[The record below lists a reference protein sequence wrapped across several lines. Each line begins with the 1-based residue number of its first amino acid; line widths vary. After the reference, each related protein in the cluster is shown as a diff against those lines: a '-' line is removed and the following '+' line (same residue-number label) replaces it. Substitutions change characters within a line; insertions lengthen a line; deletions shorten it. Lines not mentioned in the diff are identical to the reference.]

1 MMEHDDWNWK
11 ITYKSLIDE
20 KELLSLQKHFCSASG
35 LCAGCVD
42 AYGKMR
48 TEFTGDKEDLDRLR
62 SIVTD
67 RQIEEALKRVKEGSL
82 EELVV
87 EDTELPYV
95 KYAVL
100 SVRVKGRVM
109 INWVLLGILNDT
121 EGEPG
126 VPAGCHNALSEM
138 NFYKDIDL
146 LMVCSRLIFEN
157 KCRTLLADE
166 PTGKMQETALK
177 KDRQDEIAALTELLD
192 SEDAVEVIMAKF
204 LQITV
209 GALKLSGGFVCHMD
223 RKERT
228 ADILAQWYGRGNVS
242 PFEKTRGI
250 PAEDILFTKEP
261 LIVDSDSIQG
271 IPEAE
276 KWYRDGVRAFLLYP
290 LMENEESSMCLSL
303 CQLNEERYFDG
314 GEVRFISGAVKIL
327 QSILG
332 KRIQKNSL
340 SCAYVSMESVLDGM
354 KCGIYIREPESGQV
368 LFSNKLL
375 QNAFAKELEAGTF
388 EELLTQKLPFR
399 YETAPKTDEEG
410 EACSWFDLA
419 VSDVTWVDGRKVQMY
434 AVYDVTDRKVYQKK
448 VEQQIYTDFLTGLYN
463 LSLIH
468 I

>member
-121 EGEPG
+121 EEEPG

-166 PTGKMQETALK
+166 PAGKMPETAFK

-209 GALKLSGGFVCHMD
+209 STLKLSGGFVCHMD

-271 IPEAE
+271 NPEAE

-375 QNAFAKELEAGTF
+375 QNTFAKELEAGTF
-388 EELLTQKLPFR
+388 GELLTQKLPFR

-410 EACSWFDLA
+410 ETCNWFDVA
-419 VSDVTWVDGRKVQMY
+419 FSDVTWVDGRKVQMY

-448 VEQQIYTDFLTGLYN
+448 VEQQT
-463 LSLIH
+463 
-468 I
+468 

>member
-1 MMEHDDWNWK
+1 
-11 ITYKSLIDE
+11 
-20 KELLSLQKHFCSASG
+20 
-35 LCAGCVD
+35 
-42 AYGKMR
+42 
-48 TEFTGDKEDLDRLR
+48 
-62 SIVTD
+62 
-67 RQIEEALKRVKEGSL
+67 
-82 EELVV
+82 
-87 EDTELPYV
+87 
-95 KYAVL
+95 
-100 SVRVKGRVM
+100 M

-126 VPAGCHNALSEM
+126 VPAGCQQNALSEM

-146 LMVCSRLIFEN
+146 LDGLLPAYFLNITAGHCLRTSPQER
-157 KCRTLLADE
+157 CRS
-166 PTGKMQETALK
+166 TALK

-209 GALKLSGGFVCHMD
+209 STLKLSGGFVCHMD

-375 QNAFAKELEAGTF
+375 QNTFAKELEAGTF

-410 EACSWFDLA
+410 EACNWFDLA
-419 VSDVTWVDGRKVQMY
+419 VSECYLGRRQESTDVR
-434 AVYDVTDRKVYQKK
+434 
-448 VEQQIYTDFLTGLYN
+448 
-463 LSLIH
+463 SL
-468 I
+468 